1 MRRTALVLALLPL
14 LAAPA
19 RGDVTPHPLFCDG
32 VVLQR
37 DVKCPV
43 WGTAAAGEKVT
54 CELRRGENDKPTRGE
69 ATADNEGRWSL
80 TLPAGAAGGPFTLTL
95 KGKNT
100 VTLKDVYVGDVW
112 VCSGQSNMEMAM
124 LFTHEAKKDIAE
136 AKYPKIRLFTVEK
149 AVRPRPVRAVNGQ
162 WQACTPQSV
171 VGFSAVGYFFGRE
184 LHKKLDVPIGLI
196 NTSWGG
202 TAAEVW
208 TPRGKLE
215 KTDSLKYVLK
225 GFDDKLKQYDRAEE
239 AYFKRLTAYAAQA
252 KKDRSLGLSLS
263 PAPAMGP
270 HPFVGHPT
278 APAVLYNGMIKPLQP
293 FAIKGAIWYQGES
306 NAGKA
311 YEYRTLFP
319 AMIESWREDWKQ
331 GDFPFLFV
339 QLAPWMAKVKQPQE
353 STWAE
358 LREAQLLTARKVK
371 NTAMAVITDVGDP
384 ADIHPRNKRV
394 VGERLALAARAIA
407 HGEKVV
413 YSGPEYDSHEAKDGK
428 VVLKFK
434 NVGKGLEAK
443 GGELKGFTVYG
454 EDKKW
459 VNAKAV
465 IEGDTVV
472 VSAEG
477 VKEPTAVRYGWY
489 NCPDV
494 NLWNKDGLPASPF
507 RTDTFR
513 GVTWPKEE

>member
-1 MRRTALVLALLPL
+1 MRRTALFLALVP

-19 RGDVTPHPLFCDG
+19 RADVTPHPLFTDG

-43 WGTAAAGEKVT
+43 WGHAAPGEKVT
-54 CELRRGENDKPTRGE
+54 CELKRGENDKPVRGQ
-69 ATADNEGRWSL
+69 ATADDDGHWSL
-80 TLPAGAAGGPFTLTL
+80 TLLPGAAGGPFTLTVA
-95 KGKNT
+95 GKNT
-100 VTLKDVYVGDVW
+100 VTVKDVYVGDVW
-112 VCSGQSNMEMAM
+112 VCSGQSNMEWPM
-124 LFTHEAKKDIAE
+124 LYTHEAKKDIAE
-136 AKYPKIRLFTVEK
+136 AKYPKVRLFTVEK
-149 AVRPRPVRAVNGQ
+149 AARPRPARAVSGR

-171 VGFSAVGYFFGRE
+171 VSFSAVGYFFGRD
-184 LHKKLDVPIGLI
+184 LHRKLDVPVGLI
-196 NTSWGG
+196 NSSWGG

-208 TPRGKLE
+208 TPRSKLE
-215 KTDSLKYVLK
+215 NTASLKYLLK

-239 AYFKRLTAYAAQA
+239 AYFKRLSDYVARS
-252 KKDRSLGLSLS
+252 KKDRALGLALS
-263 PAPAMGP
+263 PPPAMGP

-278 APAVLYNGMIKPLQP
+278 APALLYNGMIRPLQP
-293 FAIKGAIWYQGES
+293 FAIRGVIWYPGES
-306 NAGKA
+306 NAGRA

-319 AMIESWREDWKQ
+319 EMIRSWREDWKQ

-339 QLAPWMAKVKQPQE
+339 QLAPWMAKAQQPQE

-394 VGERLALAARAIA
+394 VGERLALAARAVA

-413 YSGPEYDSHEAKDGK
+413 YSGPEYGSHEVKGGK
-428 VVLKFK
+428 VILKFK

-443 GGELKGFTVYG
+443 GGALTGFTVYG
-454 EDKKW
+454 EGKKW
-459 VNAKAV
+459 VNADAV

-477 VKEPTAVRYGWY
+477 VKEPTAVRFGWY
-489 NCPDV
+489 NCPEV

-507 RTDTFR
+507 RTDKFPGLTR
-513 GVTWPKEE
+513 AKKE